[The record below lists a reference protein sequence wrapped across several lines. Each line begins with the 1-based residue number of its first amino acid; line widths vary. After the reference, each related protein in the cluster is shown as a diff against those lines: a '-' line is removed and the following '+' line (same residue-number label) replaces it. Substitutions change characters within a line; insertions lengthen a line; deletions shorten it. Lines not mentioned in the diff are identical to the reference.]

1 MSDRMRRVNEAV
13 REVISEGIGELKD
26 PRVGF
31 VTITGVET
39 SADLRHATVFVSVFG
54 GEGKRE
60 KTLAGLAAAHGVLQ
74 ARLARELRL
83 KRTPQLT
90 FEYDPTVERGVRMT
104 QLIDGLQRSLPAD
117 AAERV
122 LLALDCANAARM
134 GAAAELLGRVPLS
147 IDVDHHH
154 DNTRFAEVNLVLDTA
169 SSTGEIVAG
178 ILDELGV
185 ELTREIAEPIYVAL
199 MTDTGR
205 FGYTNTTP
213 EAHEL
218 AARLLRAGVDPR
230 RVFQEVYERVALAH
244 LKLVGRAEERAAVY
258 EGGRLI
264 VSYLLRGDFEE
275 FGVGE
280 EYAEGIIDRIRA
292 VDGTEMAAMIRE
304 PPEPPGSPNRVSL
317 RASHDEID
325 VSAIARKRGGGG
337 HRQAAG
343 FSSDESI
350 DQIVEFIRSE
360 FVQATRAAA
369 RA

>member
-1 MSDRMRRVNEAV
+1 MSSRQ
-13 REVISEGIGELKD
+13 G
-26 PRVGF
+26 
-31 VTITGVET
+31 T
-39 SADLRHATVFVSVFG
+39 SDDLRAVVEALRSYDRFLIVTHENPDGDALGSLLAMKLGLDRLGKDSLTFLPG
-54 GEGKRE
+54 GSGIPGD
-60 KTLAGLAAAHGVLQ
+60 LSLLHLDGLL
-74 ARLARELRL
+74 REL
-83 KRTPQLT
+83 P
-90 FEYDPTVERGVRMT
+90 P
-104 QLIDGLQRSLPAD
+104 DG
-117 AAERV
+117 AERV

-134 GAAAELLGRVPLS
+134 GAAAELLDQVPLS

-154 DNTRFAEVNLVLDTA
+154 DNTRFGTINLVLDRA

-213 EAHEL
+213 EAHDL

-230 RVFQEVYERVALAH
+230 HASQEVYERVALAH
-244 LKLVGRAEERAAVY
+244 LKLVGRAAERAAVY
-258 EGGRLI
+258 EGGGLI
-264 VSYLLRGDFEE
+264 VSYLLRTDFED

-280 EYAEGIIDRIRA
+280 EYAEGIIDRIRE

-304 PPEPPGSPNRVSL
+304 PPEPPGSPRRVSL

-343 FSSDESI
+343 FSTDESI
-350 DQIVEFIRSE
+350 DQIVEFLRSE
-360 FVQATRAAA
+360 FLQATRAAA

>member
-1 MSDRMRRVNEAV
+1 MSSRQGTND
-13 REVISEGIGELKD
+13 
-26 PRVGF
+26 
-31 VTITGVET
+31 
-39 SADLRHATVFVSVFG
+39 DLRAVAEALRSHDRFLIVTHENPDGDALGSLLAMRLGLDRIGKDSVTFLP
-54 GEGKRE
+54 GESGI
-60 KTLAGLAAAHGVLQ
+60 
-74 ARLARELRL
+74 
-83 KRTPQLT
+83 
-90 FEYDPTVERGVRMT
+90 PTDLSLLNLE
-104 QLIDGLQRSLPAD
+104 GLQRQLPED

-134 GAAAELLGRVPLS
+134 GAAAELLDRVPLS
-147 IDVDHHH
+147 INVDHHH
-154 DNTRFAEVNLVLDTA
+154 DNTRFAKVNLVLADV

-178 ILDELGV
+178 ILRELGV
-185 ELTREIAEPIYVAL
+185 KLTREIALPIYVAL
-199 MTDTGR
+199 LTDTGR
-205 FGYTNTTP
+205 FGYSNTTP
-213 EAHEL
+213 EAHDL
-218 AARLLRAGVDPR
+218 AAELLRAGVDPR
-230 RVFQEVYERVALAH
+230 HVFQEVYERVALAH

-264 VSYLLRGDFEE
+264 ISYLLRSDFED

-280 EYAEGIIDRIRA
+280 EYAEGIIDDLRK

-304 PPEPPGSPNRVSL
+304 PPERPGAPRRVSL

-360 FVQATRAAA
+360 FVKATRAPAGA
-369 RA
+369 

>member
-1 MSDRMRRVNEAV
+1 MSSRQ
-13 REVISEGIGELKD
+13 G
-26 PRVGF
+26 
-31 VTITGVET
+31 T
-39 SADLRHATVFVSVFG
+39 SDDLRAVAEALRSHDRFLIVTHENPDGDALGSLLAMKLGLEGLGKDIVTFLP
-54 GEGKRE
+54 GESGIPNDLSLLHLE
-60 KTLAGLAAAHGVLQ
+60 
-74 ARLARELRL
+74 
-83 KRTPQLT
+83 
-90 FEYDPTVERGVRMT
+90 
-104 QLIDGLQRSLPAD
+104 GLQRTLPAD

-134 GAAAELLGRVPLS
+134 GAASELLDQVPLS

-154 DNTRFAEVNLVLDTA
+154 DNTRFGTLNLVVDEA
-169 SSTGEIVAG
+169 SSTGEIVAE

-213 EAHEL
+213 EAHDL

-230 RVFQEVYERVALAH
+230 RVFQEIYERVALAH

-264 VSYLLRGDFEE
+264 ISYLLRSDFAE

-280 EYAEGIIDRIRA
+280 EYAEGIIDRLRA

-304 PPEPPGSPNRVSL
+304 PPEPPGSPRRVSL

>member
-1 MSDRMRRVNEAV
+1 MSSRQ
-13 REVISEGIGELKD
+13 
-26 PRVGF
+26 
-31 VTITGVET
+31 ET
-39 SADLRHATVFVSVFG
+39 SDDQRAVAEALRSHDRFLIVTHENPDGDALGSMLAMKLGLDRLGKDSVTFLPGESGIPGDLS
-54 GEGKRE
+54 
-60 KTLAGLAAAHGVLQ
+60 L
-74 ARLARELRL
+74 LR
-83 KRTPQLT
+83 
-90 FEYDPTVERGVRMT
+90 F
-104 QLIDGLQRSLPAD
+104 DGLLRELPAD
-117 AAERV
+117 GAERV

-134 GAAAELLGRVPLS
+134 GAAAELLDRVPLS
-147 IDVDHHH
+147 INVDHHH
-154 DNTRFAEVNLVLDTA
+154 DNTRFATIDLVLDRA

-213 EAHEL
+213 EAHDL

-244 LKLVGRAEERAAVY
+244 LKLVGRAGERAAVY

-264 VSYLLRGDFEE
+264 VSYLLRSDFEE

-280 EYAEGIIDRIRA
+280 EYAEGIIDRLRA

-304 PPEPPGSPNRVSL
+304 PPEPPGSPRRVSL

-343 FSSDESI
+343 FSTEESI
-350 DQIVEFIRSE
+350 DQIVEFVRSE
-360 FVQATRAAA
+360 FLRATRAAA

>member
-1 MSDRMRRVNEAV
+1 MSSPQRMSD
-13 REVISEGIGELKD
+13 
-26 PRVGF
+26 
-31 VTITGVET
+31 
-39 SADLRHATVFVSVFG
+39 DLRAVADALGSHDRFLIVTHENPDGDALGSLLAMKLGLEGLGKDIVTFLP
-54 GEGKRE
+54 GESGIPSDLSLLHLE
-60 KTLAGLAAAHGVLQ
+60 
-74 ARLARELRL
+74 
-83 KRTPQLT
+83 
-90 FEYDPTVERGVRMT
+90 
-104 QLIDGLQRSLPAD
+104 GLQRSLPAD
-117 AAERV
+117 AGERV

-134 GAAAELLGRVPLS
+134 GAASELLDRVPLS

-154 DNTRFAEVNLVLDTA
+154 DNTRFATMNLVLDRA

-178 ILDELGV
+178 ILDQLGV

-230 RVFQEVYERVALAH
+230 RVFQEEYE
-244 LKLVGRAEERAAVY
+244 
-258 EGGRLI
+258 
-264 VSYLLRGDFEE
+264 
-275 FGVGE
+275 
-280 EYAEGIIDRIRA
+280 EGIIDRIRA

-304 PPEPPGSPNRVSL
+304 PPEPPDAARRVSL

-343 FSSDESI
+343 FSSDQSI
-350 DQIVEFIRSE
+350 EKIVEFIRSE

-369 RA
+369 RASSERGFAGGPARWAVVL

>member
-1 MSDRMRRVNEAV
+1 MSSRQ
-13 REVISEGIGELKD
+13 
-26 PRVGF
+26 
-31 VTITGVET
+31 ET
-39 SADLRHATVFVSVFG
+39 SD
-54 GEGKRE
+54 
-60 KTLAGLAAAHGVLQ
+60 
-74 ARLARELRL
+74 ELRAV
-83 KRTPQLT
+83 
-90 FEYDPTVERGVRMT
+90 VEALRSHDRF
-104 QLIDGLQRSLPAD
+104 LIVTHENPDGDALGSLLAMKIGLDGLGKDSFTFLPGESGIPSDLSLLHLEELQRELPAD

-134 GAAAELLGRVPLS
+134 GAAAKLLARVALS
-147 IDVDHHH
+147 INVDHHH
-154 DNTRFAEVNLVLDTA
+154 DNTRFGMINLVLDRA
-169 SSTGEIVAG
+169 SSTGEIVAR
-178 ILDELGV
+178 ILEQLGV

-213 EAHEL
+213 EAHDL
-218 AARLLRAGVDPR
+218 AAKLLRAGVDPR
-230 RVFQEVYERVALAH
+230 RVFQEIYERVALAH

-264 VSYLLRGDFEE
+264 ISYLLRSDFED

-280 EYAEGIIDRIRA
+280 EYAEGIIDRLRA

-304 PPEPPGSPNRVSL
+304 PPEPPVSPRRVSL

-325 VSAIARKRGGGG
+325 VSAIARKRNGGG

-350 DQIVEFIRSE
+350 EEIIEFIRNE

>member
-1 MSDRMRRVNEAV
+1 MSSRQ
-13 REVISEGIGELKD
+13 
-26 PRVGF
+26 
-31 VTITGVET
+31 ET
-39 SADLRHATVFVSVFG
+39 SD
-54 GEGKRE
+54 
-60 KTLAGLAAAHGVLQ
+60 
-74 ARLARELRL
+74 ELRAVVEAL
-83 KRTPQLT
+83 RSHDRFLIVTHENPDGDALGSLLAMKLGFDRLGKDSVT
-90 FEYDPTVERGVRMT
+90 FLPGESGIPSDLSLLHLE
-104 QLIDGLQRSLPAD
+104 GLQRELPAD
-117 AAERV
+117 AAERL

-134 GAAAELLGRVPLS
+134 GAAAGLLGRVPLS
-147 IDVDHHH
+147 INVDHHH
-154 DNTRFAEVNLVLDTA
+154 DNTRFGMINLVLDTA

-178 ILDELGV
+178 ILEQLGV

-213 EAHEL
+213 EAHDL
-218 AARLLRAGVDPR
+218 AAKLLRAGVDPR
-230 RVFQEVYERVALAH
+230 RVFQEIYERVALAH
-244 LKLVGRAEERAAVY
+244 LKLVGRAEGRATVY

-264 VSYLLRGDFEE
+264 ISYLLRSDFED

-280 EYAEGIIDRIRA
+280 EYAEGIIDRLRA

-304 PPEPPGSPNRVSL
+304 PPEPPGSPRRVSL

-350 DQIVEFIRSE
+350 EEIVEFIRSE

>member
-1 MSDRMRRVNEAV
+1 
-13 REVISEGIGELKD
+13 
-26 PRVGF
+26 
-31 VTITGVET
+31 
-39 SADLRHATVFVSVFG
+39 
-54 GEGKRE
+54 
-60 KTLAGLAAAHGVLQ
+60 
-74 ARLARELRL
+74 
-83 KRTPQLT
+83 
-90 FEYDPTVERGVRMT
+90 
-104 QLIDGLQRSLPAD
+104 
-117 AAERV
+117 
-122 LLALDCANAARM
+122 M
-134 GAAAELLGRVPLS
+134 GAASELLERVPLS

-154 DNTRFAEVNLVLDTA
+154 DNTRFGTINLVLDHA

-213 EAHEL
+213 EAHDL

-264 VSYLLRGDFEE
+264 VSYLVRSDFAD

-280 EYAEGIIDRIRA
+280 EYAEGIIDRLRS

-304 PPEPPGSPNRVSL
+304 PPEPPNSPRRVSL

-343 FSSDESI
+343 FSSEESI
-350 DQIVEFIRSE
+350 EKIVEFVRSE
-360 FVQATRAAA
+360 FVQATRAAT